1 MIREVKIED
10 AKDIATVYNEYV
22 VNSTITFE
30 TEPITE
36 KEMERRIV
44 TLSKTFP
51 YFVYEENGVIAGY
64 CYAHQWKEKAAYQY
78 TVETTIYLAPD
89 ATGKGIGTLLMHK
102 LIEECKQRNYHSLI
116 ACITQGNEVSNLL
129 HTKLGFMQ
137 VSHYREVGMKFGK
150 WLDVIDYELILK

>member
-1 MIREVKIED
+1 
-10 AKDIATVYNEYV
+10 
-22 VNSTITFE
+22 
-30 TEPITE
+30 
-36 KEMERRIV
+36 
-44 TLSKTFP
+44 
-51 YFVYEENGVIAGY
+51 
-64 CYAHQWKEKAAYQY
+64 
-78 TVETTIYLAPD
+78 
-89 ATGKGIGTLLMHK
+89 MHK